1 MAFIG
6 REEEIKLINKAL
18 DSESAAIM
26 IFGKRKVGKTTLIR
40 HVLQSRT
47 EKFVYFECIKSTL
60 KDNLE
65 NLTTELVRNKI
76 LPVFI
81 SFQNFIDLFGYL
93 NTLPDKI
100 TVVIDEY
107 PYLKQMAPSETVDS
121 VFQNIIDN
129 HLKNIHL
136 VLSGS
141 HVGMMKDMISENN
154 ALYGRFQTVIHLTE
168 LNYQIAASFYETKTS
183 YEKIA
188 YYSIFGGS
196 PYVLEKI
203 DPCATLRENVI
214 QTILNPNS
222 PVFLYAAHLLMSD
235 YSNAANAERI
245 FSVLGNGR
253 KRYRD
258 IESQLNANQTGNVLK
273 QLKMLLRLEL
283 LRKSA
288 PINRPGDAKKTTYE
302 INDNLMR
309 FFFTYVYKNRSALEM
324 IGPANFYDEYTA
336 PTIRDYVSR
345 RFEEICRTFF
355 SIQAKRGKLP
365 GLRNIGSWYFD
376 DPKTKTNG
384 EFDVVLDYGDKFTVF
399 EVKYLKQ
406 AMEPDEI
413 HHELGQIHQ
422 IRGLNVSQIGFISA
436 NGFSSREEGLIYY
449 TGDDLYGI

>member
-18 DSESAAIM
+18 NSESAAIM

-65 NLTTELVRNKI
+65 NLTTELVRKKI

-81 SFQNFIDLFGYL
+81 SFQNFPDLFGYL

-129 HLKNIHL
+129 YLKNIHL
-136 VLSGS
+136 ILSGS
-141 HVGMMKDMISENN
+141 HIGMMKDMISESN

-168 LNYQIAASFYETKTS
+168 LHYHIAASFYETKSS

-203 DPCATLRENVI
+203 DPDATLRENVI
-214 QTILNPNS
+214 QTILDPNS

-245 FSVLGNGR
+245 FSVLGNCR

-288 PINRPGDAKKTTYE
+288 PINKPGDAKKTTYE

-336 PTIRDYVSR
+336 PTIRDYVAR
-345 RFEEICRTFF
+345 RFEEICRAFF